1 VSRHS
6 TTTRYFLFFPV
17 SSALVEVAR
26 IGTATILH
34 GIERDDNI
42 NKRYVD

>member
-1 VSRHS
+1 M
-6 TTTRYFLFFPV
+6 TTRYFLFFPV
-17 SSALVEVAR
+17 SSALAEVTG

-34 GIERDDNI
+34 AIKQDNNI

>member
-1 VSRHS
+1 VSRHG

-17 SSALVEVAR
+17 SSALAEVTG

-34 GIERDDNI
+34 GIEWDDNI